1 MKKCMVL
8 GVAAMAA
15 FGALADAQVYEMSM
29 TLKSTVTAKG
39 KIVSVVCDTPTSEVD
54 LYRKQ
59 STVKI
64 KGLFWGCDCETIA
77 DPIKATGTKDVYGY
91 ILWNE
96 TTKEV
101 IESDFSWKLLH
112 RIDKKL
118 KKAEGAWTVGD
129 VGDEL
134 FLTGGG
140 FGSVKDDVSKANCTL
155 ESVILNNMSGNVAG
169 WMLEPVATVSTG
181 TPAECSWCKYK
192 EGEDAVVAYAPGWSL
207 CACEEASELTAV
219 SGTWKLKYLSSSAK
233 KLSKIDPNV
242 SGILTIYSF
251 PSYVSKYLKDLD

>member
-8 GVAAMAA
+8 GVAAIAA
-15 FGALADAQVYEMSM
+15 LCAFADAQVYEMTM
-29 TLKSTVTAKG
+29 TLKTTVTAKG
-39 KIVSVVCDTPTSEVD
+39 KIVSVVCDTPSSEVD

-77 DPIKATGTKDVYGY
+77 DPVKATGTKDVYGY
-91 ILWNE
+91 VLWNE

-101 IESDFSWKLLH
+101 IESDFAWKLLH

-134 FLTGGG
+134 FLAGGG
-140 FGSVKDDVSKANCTL
+140 FGSVKDEVSKSNCTL
-155 ESVILNNMSGNVAG
+155 DSVILNNMSGSVAG
-169 WMLEPVATVSTG
+169 WMVEPEAIVSKG
-181 TPAECSWCKYK
+181 KSKECSWCEYK
-192 EGEDAVVAYAPGWSL
+192 EAEDEVVAYAPGWSL

-219 SGTWKLKYLSSSAK
+219 SGSWKLKYLAASAK

-251 PSYVSKYLKDLD
+251 PGYVSKYLKGLD